1 MKFKG
6 DFSSL
11 KNSDAD
17 ILFIQEC
24 EKVPRDY
31 FQGFDF
37 HWVGQN
43 ERKGLGVLTKGDS
56 KFPQDI
62 YSSKFVYFLPVVFR
76 DTLVLGTWAF
86 NGRAKKFGE
95 NASGYFLEVLK
106 HYGDW
111 IKSSSNVIV
120 AGDFNNGPQW
130 DVSGHPN
137 NFVDIN
143 AALNRLGLK
152 SAYHSYFSEDFGQE
166 SSHTYFHQRNPGKP
180 FHIDYIYSNF
190 KNVKSVR
197 VEPFS
202 EWSHLSDHVPLTA
215 ELEN

>member
-1 MKFKG
+1 MKFKS
-6 DFSSL
+6 DFSAVM
-11 KNSDAD
+11 NSDAD

-31 FQGFDF
+31 FEGFDF

-43 ERKGLGVLTKGDS
+43 ESKGLGVLTKGDS

-62 YSSKFVYFLPVVFR
+62 YNSKFVYFLPVVFK

-86 NGRAKKFGE
+86 NGRAKRFSE
-95 NASGYFLEVLK
+95 DASGYFLEVLE

-111 IKSSSNVIV
+111 MKSSSNVIV

-130 DVSGHPN
+130 DIAGHPN
-137 NFVDIN
+137 NFADIN
-143 AALNRLGLK
+143 AALNELGLI
-152 SAYHSYFSEDFGQE
+152 SAYHSYYSEKHGQE
-166 SSHTYFHQRNPGKP
+166 SKHTYYHQRNPEKSY
-180 FHIDYIYSNF
+180 HIDYIYSSF
-190 KNVKSVR
+190 KDITSVN

-202 EWSHLSDHVPLTA
+202 DWSQLSDHVPLTA
-215 ELEN
+215 ELGN